1 MVGIHF
7 RNSNPSKWSIE
18 QSLLNSTY
26 LKIIIKIMLTT
37 ILLFLMTFLP
47 SCMQNRNEEVS
58 PSKENK
64 TKISYLALGDSYTI
78 GQSVPLA
85 LTFPNQLRTALL
97 ADHHEM
103 PEVKIIATTGWRT
116 DNLKNA
122 IDAAGLPDTFD
133 LVTLLIGVNN
143 QYQGFTVQSYEP
155 EFLELLEIAIQKAGG
170 KKEHVIVLSIPDY
183 GATPFGQHNAN
194 GIGMEI
200 DQYNAV
206 NKRITDSLGVTYL
219 DITPISREA
228 KNNAALIASDN
239 LHPSALMYERW
250 VELLVPLVK
259 QKF

>member
-1 MVGIHF
+1 MKF
-7 RNSNPSKWSIE
+7 EKCSIE
-18 QSLLNSTY
+18 QSRVNSTY

-37 ILLFLMTFLP
+37 ILFFLMTFLP

-64 TKISYLALGDSYTI
+64 TKIRYLALGDSYTI

-85 LTFPNQLRTALL
+85 HNFPNQLRTVLVT
-97 ADHHEM
+97 DQYVM

-122 IDAAGLPDTFD
+122 IAAAALPDTFD

-155 EFLELLEIAIQKAGG
+155 EFMELLEIAIQKAGG

-183 GATPFGQHNAN
+183 GATPFGQNNAAE
-194 GIGMEI
+194 IGMEI
-200 DQYNAV
+200 DQYNLA
-206 NKRITDSLGVTYL
+206 NKRISDSLGVTYL

-228 KNNAALIASDN
+228 KTNAALIASDN

-250 VELLVPLVK
+250 VELLTPLVK